1 MRSVRRTA
9 AALVAMAL
17 LAAACTSLTSTVGA
31 GGTTSAAASPTNTK
45 PPKPSKS
52 PSTSPS
58 PVIAPG
64 RSFVFVRKVEVSG
77 SGSTLTFDL
86 AYFLTGDDAVKAAV
100 KDGVITPGETLPNDY
115 YIVNH
120 NPLLRTIPIAAKVD
134 VRVIDWTNC
143 CGLTKGD
150 FDAWVA
156 AIKSGPG
163 DVYHGTASPYWITVS
178 GGEIVKIEEQYLP

>member
-1 MRSVRRTA
+1 MRSARRTA
-9 AALVAMAL
+9 VALVVMAL
-17 LAAACTSLTSTVGA
+17 LAAACASSSSTVGA
-31 GGTTSAAASPTNTK
+31 GGTTSAPTSPTK
-45 PPKPSKS
+45 SKSPKPSKS

-58 PVIAPG
+58 PVIAEG
-64 RSFVFVRKVEVSG
+64 RSFVFVRKVKVSG
-77 SGSTLTFDL
+77 SGSALTFDL
-86 AYFLTGDDAVKAAV
+86 AYFLTGDDAVKAAI
-100 KDGVITPGETLPNDY
+100 KDGVIEPGETLPNDY

-120 NPLLRTIPIAAKVD
+120 NPLLRTMPIAANVD

-143 CGLTKGD
+143 CDLTKGD

-178 GGEIVKIEEQYLP
+178 GGEVVKIEEQYLP